1 MIGRVP
7 TVESEWI
14 KRPLWLFLA
23 IVLVIIAG
31 NAVFSI
37 TGIARQSDEILSMQ
51 ERIAVL
57 KQGVKRPAA
66 GQHLEGAI
74 SGVETFKAR
83 IPDHKGLTGVLND
96 IFRAAR
102 KNALQIPTGDY
113 DPITVKETDIS
124 KYTIKFPV
132 EGTYSQIK
140 RFIYDIEVLPHILAV
155 EEITF
160 TSGKGEGTIA
170 LNIKVSTYFL

>member
-7 TVESEWI
+7 AVESEWI
-14 KRPLWLFLA
+14 KKPLGPFLA
-23 IVLVIIAG
+23 ILLVIIAG

-37 TGIARQSDEILSMQ
+37 TEISRQSDEILSIQ

-57 KQGVKRPAA
+57 KQGLKRPGA
-66 GQHLEGAI
+66 GQRLERVT

-83 IPDHKGLTGVLND
+83 IPDHKGLTEVLND

-132 EGTYSQIK
+132 EGTYRQIK

-160 TSGKGEGTIA
+160 SSGKGEGTIA